1 MEAKTAVGAAAERAA
16 TGVAA
21 ARMALTRG
29 GSAAAAG
36 SVAVAWVA
44 ADGAGAAAAKAA
56 ARMAAAR
63 GVARAARVARAVNA
77 EGPTNLMKEAAE
89 VISAHQGSHQ
99 PYEGGT
105 QRSSALIR
113 GTIRRPSGYQQERQS
128 EVIRASRE
136 GHQDYIR
143 IGSIWR
149 LPGGCGGAHGGGCVG
164 GGGGGGSGGGD
175 GGGGSG

>member
-1 MEAKTAVGAAAERAA
+1 VEAKTAVGAAAEWAA

-36 SVAVAWVA
+36 SAAVAWVA

-77 EGPTNLMKEAAE
+77 EGPTNLMKEA
-89 VISAHQGSHQ
+89 SRGH
-99 PYEGGT
+99 
-105 QRSSALIR
+105 QRSS
-113 GTIRRPSGYQQERQS
+113 GVRPT
-128 EVIRASRE
+128 
-136 GHQDYIR
+136 
-143 IGSIWR
+143 
-149 LPGGCGGAHGGGCVG
+149 L
-164 GGGGGGSGGGD
+164 
-175 GGGGSG
+175 